1 MLRTEASPMCCQFL
15 RLITRNG
22 QGIPFNFLLRDILQY
37 QTNLNDVE
45 SALKEATRTIDLIL
59 GFGYGGTMDD
69 MNRKATLH
77 ANIDTPFIGV
87 QYAANQIRVYDDTNM
102 LPVNKTWHP
111 KIENVVYH
119 GMDWDCPAWTS
130 LLGKKILEEG
140 KDLKIITV
148 GSKGLDQ
155 IKRGYGKYVVKKFS
169 FKDKKQIS
177 YSEAEMVGKEIINLF
192 NKKKSKRLFFFKVN
206 FNTFLVKL
214 FDRTSCNIN
223 YPT

>member
-1 MLRTEASPMCCQFL
+1 
-15 RLITRNG
+15 
-22 QGIPFNFLLRDILQY
+22 
-37 QTNLNDVE
+37 
-45 SALKEATRTIDLIL
+45 
-59 GFGYGGTMDD
+59 MDD

-140 KDLKIITV
+140 YADGNLTAEGTIRYVNPIVQTGNLHV
-148 GSKGLDQ
+148 AIYEPNNAIFYISQSIGSKMEGP
-155 IKRGYGKYVVKKFS
+155 KFAYERPYLRLNATV
-169 FKDKKQIS
+169 F
-177 YSEAEMVGKEIINLF
+177 F
-192 NKKKSKRLFFFKVN
+192 NVPLKGEGELQ
-206 FNTFLVKL
+206 
-214 FDRTSCNIN
+214 
-223 YPT
+223 